1 MSYNDDEELK
11 IGDALEPEE
20 EEEDGLDLVDPL
32 DEPLDDDLLSEEEDD
47 DELSSEFAG
56 LDGSSNDY

>member
-11 IGDALEPEE
+11 IGDSSEPE

-32 DEPLDDDLLSEEEDD
+32 DEPLDDDLLSEEEEDD

>member
-20 EEEDGLDLVDPL
+20 EEDELDLVDPL
-32 DEPLDDDLLSEEEDD
+32 DEPLDDDLLPEDEEDD
-47 DELSSEFAG
+47 LSSEFAG